1 MSTITFDTHEFFN
14 ELKNAGFSEQQ
25 AETITKLQKAAVAST
40 LEQARI
46 EYDLDHLVTN
56 HSMDNRLREMEL
68 RLGSRF
74 LELEN
79 KLVKW
84 GIGLALGQIAVIAA
98 LVKLL

>member
-25 AETITKLQKAAVAST
+25 AEVITKLQKAAVAST

-46 EYDLDHLVTN
+46 EYNLDNLTTN
-56 HSMDNRLREMEL
+56 QSMDNWLREMEL
-68 RLGSRF
+68 RLNSRF

>member
-46 EYDLDHLVTN
+46 EYDLDHFVTN
-56 HSMDNRLREMEL
+56 QSLDNRLREMEL
-68 RLGSRF
+68 RLDSRF